1 MSPIPISSRFR
12 AVGCLVRFL
21 LALSVTV
28 PSMLIL
34 RGIGHPARER
44 VARRFHAAS
53 CRAFGIEIEVRGE
66 QGTAHPTLFVSNHT
80 SYLDIVVLGG
90 LVRGYFVA
98 KKEIAGWPVFGFLVG
113 LQETIYVERRARY
126 AAGQRDALS
135 ERLLEHKN
143 VILFPE
149 GTSNDGNHIKP
160 FKSALFSV
168 AELKVDD
175 RPISVQPVSI
185 TYTRLDG
192 IPLGRH
198 LRPLVAWY
206 GDMELLSHA
215 WRLLGLGNLTAVV
228 EFHEPVTID
237 GFGSRKELA
246 EYCMR
251 QVGRGM
257 ATALSG
263 QNGRGTPAELAAP
276 ADSPSL
282 LDAPPNRI

>member
-1 MSPIPISSRFR
+1 MSSRFR
-12 AVGCLVRFL
+12 AFGCLVRFL
-21 LALSVTV
+21 LVLSVTV
-28 PSMLIL
+28 PTMLVL

-44 VARRFHAAS
+44 VARRFHAVC
-53 CRAFGIEIEVRGE
+53 CRAFGIEIEVRGDP
-66 QGTAHPTLFVSNHT
+66 AAARPTLFAANHT
-80 SYLDIVVLGG
+80 SYLDILVLGG
-90 LVRGYFVA
+90 LVKGYFVA

-113 LQETIYVERRARY
+113 LQETIYVERRSRY

-149 GTSNDGNHIKP
+149 GTSSDGMHVKP

-168 AELKVDD
+168 AELAVEG
-175 RPISVQPVSI
+175 RPITVQPVSI
-185 TYTRLDG
+185 TYTHLDG

-215 WRLLGLGNLTAVV
+215 WTLLGLGNLTAVV
-228 EFHEPVTID
+228 EFHEPVTIES
-237 GFGSRKELA
+237 FGSRKGLA

-263 QNGRGTPAELAAP
+263 RDSRGTPLDLAAP
-276 ADSPSL
+276 ADTPSL